1 MPMVLPMFIPPAPQ
15 QAPQLAGPAEVFYGR
30 GAVKFGPGAKPMAD
44 VTDFQGRKAQA
55 REALELALEGEGGEN
70 QAENAYE
77 RLMALAEENPAAT
90 VDELMKIVR
99 G

>member
-1 MPMVLPMFIPPAPQ
+1 MVPMFMPSFTPPAPQ
-15 QAPQLAGPAEVFYGR
+15 QVPQPAGPAEVFYGR

-77 RLMALAEENPAAT
+77 RLMALADDPAMNIN
-90 VDELMKIVR
+90 DLMKIVR